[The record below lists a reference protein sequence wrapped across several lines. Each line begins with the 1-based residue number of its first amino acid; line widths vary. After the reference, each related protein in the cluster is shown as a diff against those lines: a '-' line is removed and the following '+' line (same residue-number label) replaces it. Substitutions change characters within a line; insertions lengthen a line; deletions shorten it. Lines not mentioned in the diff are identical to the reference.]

1 MLYVQTCMCMNIYDT
16 TNTCHKS
23 PCIYDVEIDKPLKIK
38 LKIFCLGF
46 MKMGHSLFLNN
57 YLYTKAVSM

>member
-1 MLYVQTCMCMNIYDT
+1 MCMNIYDT

-38 LKIFCLGF
+38 LKIF
-46 MKMGHSLFLNN
+46 
-57 YLYTKAVSM
+57 AWVI